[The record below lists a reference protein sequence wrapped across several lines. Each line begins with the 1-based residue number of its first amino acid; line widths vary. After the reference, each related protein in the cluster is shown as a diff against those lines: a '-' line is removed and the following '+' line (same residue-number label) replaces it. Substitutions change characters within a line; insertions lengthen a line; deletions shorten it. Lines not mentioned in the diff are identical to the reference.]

1 MPKNNNQAST
11 LDELEAKMQQEEQQQ
26 EANNP
31 ESNNPEMEQEQQ
43 QSKYTPA
50 ENEKHLYHIELEKPL
65 FDTKTGKRMSVP
77 YVQKMTKGEYK
88 SFVGKRNEK
97 DKSNAEMLGYSV
109 KVLWNPEEN
118 I

>member
-11 LDELEAKMQQEEQQQ
+11 LDELEAKMQEEQQQ
-26 EANNP
+26 EANSP

-65 FDTKTGKRMSVP
+65 FDSKTGKRMSVP